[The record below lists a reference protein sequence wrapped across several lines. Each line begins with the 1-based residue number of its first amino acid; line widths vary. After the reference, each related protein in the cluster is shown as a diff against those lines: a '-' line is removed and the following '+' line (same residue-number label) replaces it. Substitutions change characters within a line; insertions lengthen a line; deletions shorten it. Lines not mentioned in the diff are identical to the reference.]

1 MAYNASSRRSE
12 TPSLSKDIVQVVL
25 DGLFGDEKFFA
36 DFLVAETLRESCT
49 ISFSRSLSNGF
60 SRRGRIHWTLK
71 NAFMTSAVM
80 RLSSQISPAC
90 TR

>member
-1 MAYNASSRRSE
+1 
-12 TPSLSKDIVQVVL
+12 LL
-25 DGLFGDEKFFA
+25 GDEKLFA
-36 DFLVAETLRESCT
+36 DFLVAEALRDGCT

-60 SRRGRIHWTLK
+60 SRRGPDSLDFE